1 VAGPYPTSVAVMMIG
16 GVTVRWLN
24 RNRALAFER
33 RSGVEAAVERRLIP
47 DAGERAADRG
57 DPVWTG

>member
-1 VAGPYPTSVAVMMIG
+1 MMIG